1 MVFFRVLILMFTVT
15 TASLPQFGFAGETDA
30 ESSFSVVAVLRHE
43 RALARPHDVELQDG
57 LAFVPGKGGSL
68 AVVDISKPTE
78 PRLVWHRHDAKR
90 LDEAETVLTTGDR
103 LFLGTHDFHG
113 VNIRD
118 PKHPVFETSISST
131 SISHINGMARR
142 DKAVIAAGKN
152 GVLAAFDISQPA
164 TPTVAAVVNVRERWD
179 IGWPH
184 DVDVYANFAVVPDP
198 QRFGR
203 GNGPGKLALIRVFDT
218 KTGNLLSAQRWRLS
232 GVVATDELVGANR
245 VQVSG
250 KHAFVGASTRADGGQ
265 LVVIDLSDPDAPRQ
279 VANLA
284 FAPQDGWGPNG
295 LTIGGRVVFLAGGQS
310 VEAIDISRPQQPV
323 KLASQRFA
331 DVFQNANPRY
341 SGGGDSGHD
350 LVYRD
355 GYLYVTGQNDNCLMI
370 LRVECERL
378 RQLAEPETI
387 RMER

>member
-1 MVFFRVLILMFTVT
+1 MRY
-15 TASLPQFGFAGETDA
+15 
-30 ESSFSVVAVLRHE
+30 E
-43 RALARPHDVELQDG
+43 RALDLPHDVELQDD
-57 LAFVPGKGGSL
+57 LAFVLGKGGSL
-68 AVVDISKPTE
+68 AIVDVSKPRK
-78 PRLVWHRHDAKR
+78 PRLEWHRHDAKR
-90 LDEAETVLTTGDR
+90 LDEAETVLPAGDR

-113 VNIRD
+113 VNVRD
-118 PKHPVFETSISST
+118 PKQPVFETSISTT

-142 DKAVIAAGKN
+142 GNTIIAAGKN
-152 GVLAAFDISQPA
+152 GVLAVFDISQPA
-164 TPTVAAVVNVRERWD
+164 TPTVAAVVNVRERWG

-184 DVDVYANFAVVPDP
+184 DVDLYANYAVVPDP
-198 QRFGR
+198 RRFGR
-203 GNGPGKLALIRVFDT
+203 GNEPGKLALIQIFDT
-218 KTGNLLSAQRWRLS
+218 KTGKLLPAQRWRLS

-250 KHAFVGASTRADGGQ
+250 QHAFVGASTRADGGQ
-265 LVVIDLSDPDAPRQ
+265 LVVVDLSDPDAPQQ
-279 VANLA
+279 VANLP

-295 LTIGGRVVFLAGGQS
+295 LTIAGRVVFLAGGQS

-331 DVFQNANPRY
+331 DVLQNANPRY

-350 LVYRD
+350 LVFRD
-355 GYLYVTGQNDNCLMI
+355 GYLYVTGQNDNCLVI

-378 RQLAEPETI
+378 RHLAETEFI